1 MNMANEIFSVS
12 LPARFLSAG
21 RCAVP
26 GGWNSSASL
35 PDAALLI
42 ARDTV
47 SVGGKQAPTQSGRQ
61 VLLLPPGS
69 STAAIPADF
78 VSAGPALW
86 LWLRFRSVSLP
97 AATQVHL
104 SLLPVSLHEDAF
116 NRLSYGFHQLIR
128 AGESRGASSDLCDY
142 MLSVLL
148 LSLREEGRRAP
159 GNAVTTRML
168 DYIRLH
174 CYERLTLPDVA
185 RALGYS
191 EDYLSRLLHDQVS
204 CSFRQYIHH
213 LRMQRAKK
221 ELLSGVKPIQEI
233 AEECGYSN
241 AKFFST
247 SFLKCEGLAPSAFRN
262 LYAAGFRQDHAE
274 N

>member
-1 MNMANEIFSVS
+1 MANEIFSVS

-21 RCAVP
+21 RCSVP
-26 GGWNSSASL
+26 GGWNASGSV

-42 ARDTV
+42 VRDAASV
-47 SVGGKQAPTQSGRQ
+47 SDQKASAPDSRQ
-61 VLLLPPGS
+61 VLLLPPGGS
-69 STAAIPADF
+69 AAAIPAGF
-78 VSAGPALW
+78 ASAGPAVF
-86 LWLRFRSVSLP
+86 LWLRFRSAALP
-97 AATQVHL
+97 SAAQVHL
-104 SLLPVSLHEDAF
+104 GLLPLSLHDSAF

-128 AGESRGASSDLCDY
+128 AGEGSASSDLCDY

-148 LSLREEGRRAP
+148 LSLRDEGCQPP
-159 GNAVTTRML
+159 GNAVAARML

-174 CYERLTLPDVA
+174 CYEHLTMPDVA

-204 CSFRQYIHH
+204 CSFRQYIHR

-221 ELLSGVKPIQEI
+221 ELASGVKSIQEI

-247 SFLKCEGLAPSAFRN
+247 SFQKCEGLAPSAFRN
-262 LYAAGFRQDHAE
+262 LYAAGVQRDHAE
-274 N
+274 S